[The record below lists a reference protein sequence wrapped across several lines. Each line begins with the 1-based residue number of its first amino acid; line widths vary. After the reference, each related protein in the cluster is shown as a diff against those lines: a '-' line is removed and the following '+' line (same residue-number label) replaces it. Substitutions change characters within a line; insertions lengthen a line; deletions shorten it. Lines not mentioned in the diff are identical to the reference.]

1 VPLAVHGHWVTVGWM
16 TEGAVLVWVATRM
29 GTRLM
34 QALASGALALGL
46 ISLAMDATI
55 GQTHVIWNTR
65 FLSFA
70 VSIASLAI
78 CALLARREI
87 GRKASSVCETLA
99 ASCAVTAQLL
109 VVITGLLE
117 IHTFWWSGAQPGHYG
132 SESLLVSNTLLTSA
146 IWLVA
151 ISALAHW
158 IAVRR
163 PLSATLRDA
172 LRWEA
177 IALLGCGVLVL
188 FSGLD
193 ASRQSVFLNL
203 RFVTFLI
210 VIGALVWTAMLSRRA
225 VAERR
230 RDFWQLLPR
239 SAMLA
244 VNLLVLIAVCF
255 EISTY
260 WATRTLAAA
269 PGSQIYY
276 SLAADRRMAERFSY
290 SAWFLLAGGLL
301 LGAGFRRQ
309 SAWLRWQGLVLLAV
323 TIFKVFLLDTS
334 TLSQGY
340 RIISFLALGALLLGV
355 SFAYQRDWLHL
366 RAGEM
371 K

>member
-1 VPLAVHGHWVTVGWM
+1 
-16 TEGAVLVWVATRM
+16 
-29 GTRLM
+29 
-34 QALASGALALGL
+34 
-46 ISLAMDATI
+46 
-55 GQTHVIWNTR
+55 
-65 FLSFA
+65 
-70 VSIASLAI
+70 
-78 CALLARREI
+78 
-87 GRKASSVCETLA
+87 
-99 ASCAVTAQLL
+99 LL

-117 IHTFWWSGAQPGHYG
+117 IHTFWWSSAQPGHYESG
-132 SESLLVSNTLLTSA
+132 SLLVSNTVLTSA

-172 LRWEA
+172 LRWEGL
-177 IALLGCGVLVL
+177 ALLGSGVLVL
-188 FSGLD
+188 FTGLD
-193 ASRQSVFLNL
+193 AARQTVFLNL
-203 RFVTFLI
+203 RFLTFLI
-210 VIGALVWTAMLSRRA
+210 VIGVLVWTAWLSRKA
-225 VAERR
+225 VAEHA
-230 RDFWQLLPR
+230 RDFWASMPR
-239 SAMLA
+239 AAMLA
-244 VNLLVLIAVCF
+244 ANLLVLIAVCF

-276 SLAADRRMAERFSY
+276 SVLADRHMAERFSY

-301 LGAGFRRQ
+301 LGVGFRRR

-323 TIFKVFLLDTS
+323 TILKVFLLDTS

-366 RAGEM
+366 RAPETGNSGEM